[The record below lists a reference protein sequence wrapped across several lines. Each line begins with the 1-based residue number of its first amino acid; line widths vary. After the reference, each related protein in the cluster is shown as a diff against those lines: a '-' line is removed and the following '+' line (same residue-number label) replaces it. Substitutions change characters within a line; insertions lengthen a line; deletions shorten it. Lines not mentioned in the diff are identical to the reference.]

1 MPQFGFYNLWH
12 RNAHA
17 FQPHRNRLK
26 KRKTVTKTVSHRCK
40 LQRAGAGA
48 RPVRVELVE
57 NPFRVVRSNGIRGR
71 SGFRRAEAFA
81 GNTGSGYL
89 VGSNVSFRRY
99 RSAYF
104 PAELSCSGRMLYRVV
119 KRSHEHVP
127 RPFTGTGLFYFKG
140 KEQSHVQQ
148 S

>member
-1 MPQFGFYNLWH
+1 MRLSGLYNTDM
-12 RNAHA
+12 NTG
-17 FQPHRNRLK
+17 K
-26 KRKTVTKTVSHRCK
+26 SHEEDSSHVGK
-40 LQRAGAGA
+40 VQRAGAGA

-104 PAELSCSGRMLYRVV
+104 PADLICSGRML
-119 KRSHEHVP
+119 
-127 RPFTGTGLFYFKG
+127 
-140 KEQSHVQQ
+140 
-148 S
+148 